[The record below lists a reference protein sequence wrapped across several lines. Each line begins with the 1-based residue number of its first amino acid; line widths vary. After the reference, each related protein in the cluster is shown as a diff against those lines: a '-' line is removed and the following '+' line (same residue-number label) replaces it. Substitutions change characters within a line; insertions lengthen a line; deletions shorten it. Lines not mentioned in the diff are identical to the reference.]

1 MSKKYQ
7 KIVVVGVSASG
18 KSILSR
24 KIFKETGLPLFHMDK
39 IMWNRGWNYI
49 GGKETINAL
58 KDISNKN
65 QWIIDGY
72 ITKNARSFVFEK
84 ADLIIY
90 LDYHPLLLSWRYI
103 KRCIKHF
110 KNPRPELPGSPDKFS
125 WKFLKL
131 VWTKGEA
138 ISLDENLNKV
148 ISKDKIIIL
157 KNPREANKFI
167 NSLERI

>member
-1 MSKKYQ
+1 MNTKYQ

-24 KIFKETGLPLFHMDK
+24 KLAKKTGLPLFHMDE
-39 IMWNRGWNYI
+39 IMWNKGWKYI
-49 GGKETINAL
+49 GDQETINEL
-58 KDISNKN
+58 EGISNKN
-65 QWIIDGY
+65 RWIIDGY
-72 ITKNARSFVFEK
+72 ITTNARSFVFER
-84 ADLIIY
+84 ADIIIY
-90 LDYHPLLLSWRYI
+90 LDYHPLLLCWRYI

-138 ISLDENLNKV
+138 ISLIKNLELVTPKNKIV
-148 ISKDKIIIL
+148 VLKSLRESKNIL
-157 KNPREANKFI
+157 N
-167 NSLERI
+167 L